1 MFRSLK
7 SLYFSNERNYEFSE
21 DFIISDISELEGGI
35 KFKLLSF
42 SDDVGIE
49 ELILLDKD
57 LHEIYSGISVD
68 FSIEKILNSDIETD
82 EYYFKLGYD
91 NFVSEVSELLKA
103 KDILLTNRDR
113 INFLDD
119 KIEVYI
125 DKSLDRFKL
134 ASNGFKDDLEN
145 FVLEKT
151 GVKVDVEL
159 LNTRTFE
166 DEYIEKF
173 ERKFGD
179 KLQELIDS
187 YEKPV
192 EKKEEKTPEIEFK
205 VGRKINEKE
214 PILNIEDIDQNSNLC
229 KISGKVFDLVI
240 KDIKKEKDGKLM
252 EKSIV
257 TFYLEDETSGI
268 LCKKFVDK
276 KDREMFYSVFN
287 ENNVKKNGVF
297 VTIYGKIEYDQFAN
311 QLSMMANSIELTK
324 EVLPYFDNCEEKRV
338 ELHLNTQMSGLD
350 GCVNINELKK
360 ALKKMGHTGIG
371 FTDIGV
377 VQAYPDIMD
386 KFNGTDIK
394 PIYGV
399 EMNLLEDNPRILY
412 NYKEGVTFDKF
423 VVFDIET
430 TGLSHL
436 KNNITEIGAVRVE
449 NGKVVSVFNELINPE
464 QHISDE
470 IIELT
475 GITNEIVADKPLIN
489 EIMPKF
495 LEFSK
500 GCVFVAH
507 NAEFDIPFIK
517 TNCKRLGY
525 EFDPTFVDTL
535 GLARAT
541 LPNLKNHKLNIVA
554 KELGVKLLN
563 HHRASHDAEACAG
576 ILLELIKINREKG
589 IEFDKN
595 INSMPTEWPIAK
607 NISFNSIIFVKE
619 MKALNGFYK
628 MISEG
633 LMKYFRKI
641 GGFPKS
647 RLKEFRDG
655 LLIGSGNWNGEL
667 FRAFIDEKSE
677 EEIEKIA
684 DFYDFLEIQPLSNLM
699 HLYYRG
705 KVSEIEDLREINK
718 KIVEIGK
725 KLGKLVVATGNVKYL
740 NKNDYKFRNIILYSQ
755 GGMRGQEK
763 EGAFYFRNTQ
773 EMLDEFSYL
782 GRETAYE
789 VVIKNTNLIKDSVEE
804 ILPIP
809 KGTFP
814 PFIEGADEELRKI
827 CYDKAKSIY
836 GENLPEIVKS
846 RLDRELNSIID
857 NGYAVLYIIAQKLV
871 WRSNDDGYLVGSRG
885 SVGSS
890 FAATM
895 SGITEVNPLLA
906 HYICPN
912 CKFTEFMEEYSGWT
926 GTDLPDKN
934 CPHCNTLMKKEG
946 HDIPFEVFLGF
957 EGDKEPD
964 IDLNF
969 AGEYQPTCH
978 KYTEE
983 LFGEENVFRAGTI
996 GSVQDNTAF
1005 GYVKKFMEER
1015 DFKLTPGNMKRYARK
1030 LVGIKRTSGQHPGGI
1045 MIVPSEK
1052 EIYDFTPI
1060 QYPADD
1066 PKTGVKTTHFSYK
1079 AISGRILKLDLLG
1092 HDVPSIIKQLSDLTG
1107 IDPLNIPMDDVE
1119 TLKIF
1124 HSTESLKFL
1133 DVTEKDLKEVGT
1145 LGIPEFGTN
1154 FVRGMLLETRPKT
1167 ITELVRISGLS
1178 HGTDVWLGNARDLI
1192 MKNGL
1197 KLNDTIC
1204 TRDDIMTY
1212 LIFNGLEKKRSFKI
1226 METVRKGKGLD
1237 EDTENYMRE
1246 NGIPEWYI
1254 ESCKKI
1260 KYLFPKAH
1268 AVAYVLMS
1276 YRIAYF
1282 KVHYPE
1288 AFYATYFTI
1297 KIENYLGNLI
1307 YKGLS
1312 FIQSRINEIKELGN
1326 SASVKDKEVL
1336 SVLEVA
1342 EEMYRRGLKVE
1353 RVSLEKSDAIKF
1365 KIEKGVIIPPF
1376 MALENVSEQN
1386 AQAIIEEIK
1395 KQPFISIQDFQN
1407 RTKLNKN
1414 AIESLKEHG
1423 VLEHLQETNQMSL
1436 FDLM

>member
-7 SLYFSNERNYEFSE
+7 SLYFSNEKNYEFSD
-21 DFIISDISELEGGI
+21 DFIISEILETEGGI

-42 SDDVGIE
+42 SDDFGIE
-49 ELILLDKD
+49 ELIVLDKD
-57 LHEIYSGISVD
+57 LHEIYLGKSLD
-68 FSIEKILNSDIETD
+68 FSIEKICDEDNKS
-82 EYYFKLGYD
+82 EYYFKVKYD
-91 NFVSEVSELLKA
+91 DFIKVVSDLLEVKN
-103 KDILLTNRDR
+103 IFLTNRDR

-125 DKSLDRFKL
+125 DKSADRFKL
-134 ASNGFKDDLEN
+134 LSNGFKNDLEN
-145 FVLEKT
+145 YIFEKT
-151 GVKVDVEL
+151 GDKVEVEL
-159 LNTRTFE
+159 LNPKTPI
-166 DEYIEKF
+166 DDYVEKF
-173 ERKFGD
+173 ERRFD
-179 KLQELIDS
+179 YKLQEIMDS

-192 EKKEEKTPEIEFK
+192 EKKEEKKSEKEQEIEFK
-205 VGRKINEKE
+205 IGRKISEKE
-214 PILNIEDIDQNSNLC
+214 PVLDILGLDENSGLC
-229 KISGKVFDLVI
+229 KISGKVYNFEIRELKSGKSLATFDVEDNTSAMACKIFLDPKNI
-240 KDIKKEKDGKLM
+240 PMFTSKFNSDSIKKGL
-252 EKSIV
+252 
-257 TFYLEDETSGI
+257 
-268 LCKKFVDK
+268 
-276 KDREMFYSVFN
+276 
-287 ENNVKKNGVF
+287 NVLV
-297 VTIYGKIEYDQFAN
+297 YGRVEYDTYAKGI
-311 QLSMMANSIELTK
+311 SMMLNSIEITK
-324 EVLPYFDNCEEKRV
+324 EKTYIDNADEKRV
-338 ELHLNTQMSGLD
+338 ELHLNSQMSGLD
-350 GCVNINELKK
+350 GCVNLKELNKR
-360 ALKKMGHTGIG
+360 LTQMGHTGVGI
-371 FTDIGV
+371 TDIGV
-377 VQAYPDIMD
+377 VQAFPEVMDIFG
-386 KFNGTDIK
+386 KGQIK
-394 PIYGV
+394 PLYGV

-412 NYKEGVTFDKF
+412 NYKDVVNFDKF

-449 NGKVVSVFNELINPE
+449 NGKIVSVFNELINPQ

-470 IIELT
+470 IIEIT
-475 GITNEIVADKPLIN
+475 GITNEMVADKPLIN

-500 GCVFVAH
+500 DCVFVAH

-541 LPNLKNHKLNIVA
+541 LPNLKNHKLNVVA
-554 KELGVKLLN
+554 KELGVQLLN
-563 HHRASHDAEACAG
+563 HHRASYDAEACAG

-595 INSMPTEWPIAK
+595 INSMPTNWPISK

-633 LMKYFRKI
+633 LMKYFRKV

-647 RLKEFRDG
+647 RLKEYRDG
-655 LLIGSGNWNGEL
+655 LLIGSGNWDGEL

-677 EEIEKIA
+677 EEILEIA
-684 DFYDFLEIQPLSNLM
+684 KFYDFLEIQPISNLI
-699 HLYYRG
+699 HLYNRG
-705 KVSEIEDLREINK
+705 KVLEIEDLRKINK

-740 NKNDYKFRNIILYSQ
+740 DKDDFIFRNIILYSQ
-755 GGMRGQEK
+755 GGVRGQEN
-763 EGAFYFRNTQ
+763 EGAFYFRTTN

-782 GRETAYE
+782 GKELAYE
-789 VVIKNTNLIKDSVEE
+789 VVVTNTNLIKDSTEE

-809 KGTFP
+809 NGTFP
-814 PFIEGADEELRKI
+814 PFIEGADDELRKI
-827 CYDKAKSIY
+827 CYDKAISIY
-836 GENLPEIVKS
+836 GENLPDEVKS
-846 RLDRELNSIID
+846 RLDRELKSIIE

-912 CKFTEFMEEYSGWT
+912 CKFTEFMTEYSGWT

-934 CPHCNTLMKKEG
+934 CPHCNTLMKKDG

-983 LFGEENVFRAGTI
+983 LFGEENVYRAGTI
-996 GSVQDNTAF
+996 GSIQDNTAF
-1005 GYVKKFMEER
+1005 GYVKKYIEE
-1015 DFKLTPGNMKRYARK
+1015 KNISLTAGNVRRYARK
-1030 LVGIKRTSGQHPGGI
+1030 LVGVKRTSGQHPGGI
-1045 MIVPSEK
+1045 MIVPNEK

-1107 IDPLNIPMDDVE
+1107 IDPLNIPMDDKE

-1133 DVTEKDLKEVGT
+1133 DLTEKDSEEVGT

-1192 MKNGL
+1192 MNNGI

-1212 LIFNGLEKKRSFKI
+1212 LIFNGLDKKRSFKI
-1226 METVRKGKGLD
+1226 MENVRKGKGLD
-1237 EDTENYMRE
+1237 PDTENYMRE
-1246 NGIPEWYI
+1246 NGIPQWYI

-1288 AFYATYFTI
+1288 AFYATYFTT
-1297 KIENYLGNLI
+1297 KIDNYLGNLI

-1312 FIQSRINEIKELGN
+1312 FIQSRMQEIKELGN
-1326 SASVKDKEVL
+1326 SASAKDKEVL

-1342 EEMYRRGLKVE
+1342 EEMYRRGIKVE
-1353 RVSLEKSDAIKF
+1353 RVSLEKSDAVKF
-1365 KIEKGVIIPPF
+1365 KIEKGTIVPPF

-1386 AQAIIEEIK
+1386 AQAIISELK
-1395 KQPFISIQDFQN
+1395 NQPFISIQDLQN
-1407 RTKLNKN
+1407 RTKINKN
-1414 AIESLKEHG
+1414 AIDSLKEHG